1 MNILRTCICVQVQK
15 LGRVETP
22 YTNKRALVA
31 HMPLFLTMA
40 FNCDGSAK
48 ANSPYPHLK
57 ARDQLPPKI
66 PNSNFP

>member
-40 FNCDGSAK
+40 FT
-48 ANSPYPHLK
+48 
-57 ARDQLPPKI
+57 
-66 PNSNFP
+66 